1 MKKGYIVDATDYEAA
16 IKAARNWQEQANQVS
31 EESLRRELE
40 GAFIDWGIAQGYI
53 NGLKQ
58 VKVISQEDYV
68 FLAKKQLVIWE
79 RLKNL
84 KMRVNRNE

>member
-16 IKAARNWQEQANQVS
+16 IKSTRLWQEQANQVD
-31 EESLRRELE
+31 EESLRSELE
-40 GAFIDWGIAQGYI
+40 EAFVDWGIAQGYI
-53 NGLKQ
+53 NGLRQ
-58 VKVISQEDYV
+58 VQVISQEDYV

-84 KMRVNRNE
+84 KKGG